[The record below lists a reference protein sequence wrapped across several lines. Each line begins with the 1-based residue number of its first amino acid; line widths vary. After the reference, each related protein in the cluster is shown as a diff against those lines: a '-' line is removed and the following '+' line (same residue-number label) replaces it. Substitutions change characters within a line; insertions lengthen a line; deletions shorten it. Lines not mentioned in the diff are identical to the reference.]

1 MPIYE
6 FHCENCREDFE
17 IIASKNDT
25 HGPCP
30 FCDSPNTTRIVSL
43 THYRNADHWESNM
56 LKGITKAK
64 EKDQLKAELKAPVS

>member
-17 IIASKNDT
+17 IMANKNDT
-25 HGPCP
+25 HSSCP
-30 FCDSPNTTRIVSL
+30 FCDSPKTTRIVSL

>member
-17 IIASKNDT
+17 VIAINSDAR
-25 HGPCP
+25 GQCP
-30 FCDSPNTTRIVSL
+30 SCESLKTTRVISL

-64 EKDQLKAELKAPVS
+64 EKDQLKAELKAPV